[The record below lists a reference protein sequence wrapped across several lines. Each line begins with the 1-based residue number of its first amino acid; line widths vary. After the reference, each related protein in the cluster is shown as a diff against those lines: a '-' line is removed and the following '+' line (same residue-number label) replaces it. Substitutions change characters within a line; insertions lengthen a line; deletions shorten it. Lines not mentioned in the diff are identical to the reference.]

1 MRGGQYLEHYVTMA
15 TDKRTALH
23 CTELALARNRKGIQR
38 DPRVYSSKTWKQ
50 LTVLV
55 GHVMCRYSSLFLC
68 PLAQLKTILKGDFLW
83 KKNNKQLLKSSC

>member
-23 CTELALARNRKGIQR
+23 YTELALARNRKGIQR

-50 LTVLV
+50 LELTVLV
-55 GHVMCRYSSLFLC
+55 GHVMCRYSSY
-68 PLAQLKTILKGDFLW
+68 
-83 KKNNKQLLKSSC
+83 